1 MLVPLLQSQRAWGNL
16 FDIVSQPGKLI
27 GSSSQ
32 REELKQQQDKDFLAS
47 LAADKEKEEHAMK
60 LRADTERKSQLQAAR
75 SARVPPEP
83 VDGEPAVHISVRHL
97 TLGVQK
103 RKFKETE
110 NMSAVYDWVGSLSIH
125 PESFTL
131 SGCGLPKLKPS
142 QPIITLNK
150 LVLNMTETETTPN
163 YPEEELNFLGYGP
176 DSVCDDTVTD
186 SWIAVERMTV
196 PETLPE
202 VIMEGDSPRWVISQY
217 FVPEQLNFKYF
228 RTSLKCL

>member
-1 MLVPLLQSQRAWGNL
+1 MKYRNGVRYVSGNKNFFFFFSYFFFNDTATTEIYTL
-16 FDIVSQPGKLI
+16 
-27 GSSSQ
+27 
-32 REELKQQQDKDFLAS
+32 S
-47 LAADKEKEEHAMK
+47 LHDA
-60 LRADTERKSQLQAAR
+60 LPISI
-75 SARVPPEP
+75 
-83 VDGEPAVHISVRHL
+83 DGEPAVHISVRHL

-110 NMSAVYDWVGSLSIH
+110 NMSAVYDWAGSLSIH

-142 QPIITLNK
+142 QLIIALNK
-150 LVLNMTETETTPN
+150 LVLNMTETETTPD
-163 YPEEELNFLGYGP
+163 YPEEEINFLGYGP
-176 DSVCDDTVTD
+176 DSVCDDTVTE

-202 VIMEGDSPRWVISQY
+202 VIMEGDSPRWAISLY

-228 RTSLKCL
+228 RISLKCL